1 MPTVGEFLLRSNGW
15 IYWKYFSPK
24 KNSRK
29 ICVELFKIIWNF
41 IVWNKWRN
49 RVNFNDFISRTNVNI
64 FTIETGI
71 IDSNAFSL
79 KLFKWADTWKEW
91 TNQTLKQV
99 PVELTLGL
107 LRAFYSRFLVAI
119 RHPSRTFFFFFLFIV
134 TQIQRR
140 GNCRQFV
147 HDSWV
152 FHFCVPRERVKQ
164 KKIYLPP
171 KCMKAQVSCA
181 GGVSHPRRFRWGVT
195 INLFQVPF
203 KKRAH
208 WPTIFLV
215 RKHKFGPRVVTG
227 LHAVAAI
234 WPAFNTGRYFIGRT
248 TGINANSD
256 TFLGQE

>member
-1 MPTVGEFLLRSNGW
+1 MKKSCEFQW
-15 IYWKYFSPK
+15 FHFTHQCQHFYD
-24 KNSRK
+24 
-29 ICVELFKIIWNF
+29 
-41 IVWNKWRN
+41 RN
-49 RVNFNDFISRTNVNI
+49 RNNRFKCLLIEIIQMGRHLKRVDKSNIEAGTSWIDPWLVTSLLQSFSCGNPSSVTDLLFFFSFYCNTNSEEGKLP
-64 FTIETGI
+64 TICPRLVG
-71 IDSNAFSL
+71 FSL
-79 KLFKWADTWKEW
+79 LCSTGKG
-91 TNQTLKQV
+91 QT
-99 PVELTLGL
+99 
-107 LRAFYSRFLVAI
+107 
-119 RHPSRTFFFFFLFIV
+119 
-134 TQIQRR
+134 
-140 GNCRQFV
+140 
-147 HDSWV
+147 
-152 FHFCVPRERVKQ
+152 

>member
-1 MPTVGEFLLRSNGW
+1 MPTVGDFLLRSNGG
-15 IYWKYFSPK
+15 IYWKYFSPQ

-119 RHPSRTFFFFFLFIV
+119 RHPSRTFFFFSFYCNTNSEEGKLPTI
-134 TQIQRR
+134 
-140 GNCRQFV
+140 C
-147 HDSWV
+147 
-152 FHFCVPRERVKQ
+152 PRLVGFSLLCSTGKGQ
-164 KKIYLPP
+164 TKKIYLPP

>member
-1 MPTVGEFLLRSNGW
+1 MPSHWNYSNGPTPEKSGQIKHW
-15 IYWKYFSPK
+15 SRYQLNWPLACYEPFTVVFLWQSVIRHGPSFFFYFYCNT
-24 KNSRK
+24 NSEEGK
-29 ICVELFKIIWNF
+29 LPTICPRLV
-41 IVWNKWRN
+41 
-49 RVNFNDFISRTNVNI
+49 
-64 FTIETGI
+64 G
-71 IDSNAFSL
+71 FSL
-79 KLFKWADTWKEW
+79 LCSTGKG
-91 TNQTLKQV
+91 QT
-99 PVELTLGL
+99 
-107 LRAFYSRFLVAI
+107 
-119 RHPSRTFFFFFLFIV
+119 
-134 TQIQRR
+134 
-140 GNCRQFV
+140 
-147 HDSWV
+147 
-152 FHFCVPRERVKQ
+152 